1 VSTEIQRPD
10 SRHYCSIVFH
20 QQRSG
25 PCVAKSVGVPNSTM
39 KIINGWKNPNKQADK
54 LQSKLRI
61 GKVTVY
67 DFFYD
72 LGDRKGGL
80 TFMNFSVKL

>member
-1 VSTEIQRPD
+1 
-10 SRHYCSIVFH
+10 
-20 QQRSG
+20 
-25 PCVAKSVGVPNSTM
+25 M